1 MNRIKPMPQAFQW
14 GPFQFTDEDAE
25 AHFLALGTTGSGKT
39 LILRLLQ
46 QSVLSYVGQ
55 GHGYRGLCYDAKQD
69 MYPILSA
76 YCEPDR
82 IKLLNPFDARG
93 VAWDIAKDVTRSSVA
108 MEIAFT
114 LIPEVSDNSPF
125 FRNAA
130 RHSAWGIM
138 CSYMLSGH
146 DWSFA
151 DLLRGLRD
159 EEVCQRIL
167 QRHHQTE
174 HLIRMYYR
182 DPKLV
187 NDIFATIA
195 SATMLYE
202 PIAASWEKSSE
213 KIALSDC
220 MENEYIV
227 VLGNSEVSRQTI
239 DRLNAVLFKRWTD
252 LILSQP
258 DGTTKR
264 FWTFV
269 DELSEAGYLAG
280 LPSFLKKARSKGGRC
295 VVACQSIEGLR
306 SDKMYG
312 DKVTP
317 DFLSCFGNRMFTRLE
332 CPETAEFCSKYIG
345 DQEIVQTSET
355 KSGTHSKSQ
364 SSVSYS
370 KVVQRTV
377 LPSEFMNIPNC
388 GSANGLTAMYKMRST
403 PACWDTIPA
412 DQLFNEWL
420 IPKAPGV
427 EEFIPRDAMAE
438 FLEPWSLEQE
448 SQFAPPISQSLSDHF
463 KNNPRKD
470 LGQSPPD
477 IQDLD
482 F

>member
-1 MNRIKPMPQAFQW
+1 M
-14 GPFQFTDEDAE
+14 
-25 AHFLALGTTGSGKT
+25 
-39 LILRLLQ
+39 
-46 QSVLSYVGQ
+46 
-55 GHGYRGLCYDAKQD
+55 
-69 MYPILSA
+69 
-76 YCEPDR
+76 
-82 IKLLNPFDARG
+82 
-93 VAWDIAKDVTRSSVA
+93 
-108 MEIAFT
+108 
-114 LIPEVSDNSPF
+114 
-125 FRNAA
+125 
-130 RHSAWGIM
+130 
-138 CSYMLSGH
+138 
-146 DWSFA
+146 
-151 DLLRGLRD
+151 
-159 EEVCQRIL
+159 
-167 QRHHQTE
+167 
-174 HLIRMYYR
+174 
-182 DPKLV
+182 
-187 NDIFATIA
+187 
-195 SATMLYE
+195 
-202 PIAASWEKSSE
+202 
-213 KIALSDC
+213 
-220 MENEYIV
+220 
-227 VLGNSEVSRQTI
+227 
-239 DRLNAVLFKRWTD
+239 
-252 LILSQP
+252 
-258 DGTTKR
+258 
-264 FWTFV
+264 
-269 DELSEAGYLAG
+269 
-280 LPSFLKKARSKGGRC
+280 
-295 VVACQSIEGLR
+295 VACQSIEGLR

-427 EEFIPRDAMAE
+427 EEFVLRDAMGE
-438 FLEPWSLEQE
+438 FLQPWSLEQE